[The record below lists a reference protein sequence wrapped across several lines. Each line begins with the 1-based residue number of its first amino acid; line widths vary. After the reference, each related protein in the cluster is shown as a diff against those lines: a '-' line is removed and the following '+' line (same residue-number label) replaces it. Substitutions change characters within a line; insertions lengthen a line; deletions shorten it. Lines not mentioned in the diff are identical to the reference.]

1 MKTNLL
7 FIVCIAVVFYI
18 CGCSTS
24 KVPEKPSN
32 VAVSQESEKAQTA
45 QSQDAKAT
53 TEEKPAHKYSAQEV
67 AEMLADPSATIT
79 YFNANYRSYRDV
91 GPFDKTNQELR
102 LNGAGF
108 LNLKDG
114 SSILYRA
121 FLPLYSFEFPDI
133 PGTDDRGLGDALI
146 SAYWVPKKGSLILG
160 YGGAMMLPTATED
173 FFGTGKVSA
182 GPTLVVAK
190 KVPGK
195 YTIGGL
201 LTHMWSFAGDRDR
214 DEVSMTTIQPAATFF
229 LNKKGTSVAIGSE
242 TTYNWQ
248 ADKDRWQIPITLGLN
263 QILPPIN
270 KSFVGVGFAGSYYV
284 EKPDTAPEWD
294 VRFTV
299 SIVFP

>member
-1 MKTNLL
+1 MKTKLI
-7 FIVCIAVVFYI
+7 FIICIAAVFYI

-24 KVPEKPSN
+24 KVPEKQSD
-32 VAVSQESEKAQTA
+32 VAASQESAKVQPAQTEKATA
-45 QSQDAKAT
+45 AA
-53 TEEKPAHKYSAQEV
+53 EKEPGHKYTAQEV
-67 AEMLADPSATIT
+67 AEMLADPAATIT

-114 SSILYRA
+114 SSILYRG

-133 PGTDDRGLGDALI
+133 PGTDNEGLGDALI

-182 GPTLVVAK
+182 GPTLVIAK

-195 YTIGGL
+195 YTVGGL
-201 LTHMWSFAGDRDR
+201 LTHIWSFAGDSDR
-214 DEVSMTTIQPAATFF
+214 EDVSMTTIQPAATLL
-229 LNKKGTSVAIGSE
+229 LNKKGTSLIIGSE

-248 ADKDRWQIPITLGLN
+248 ADEDKWQIPVSVGIN
-263 QILPPIN
+263 QILPPVR
-270 KSFVGVGFAGSYYV
+270 KSFVGIGIAGSYYI